1 MSNLPH
7 PKNRDKKKLLV
18 SGHFLGLLGSQGLW
32 EEIAQLVPGLE
43 RPRCPLPA
51 LVPMAAEHAGQPG
64 LLGSA
69 GMDELAPGKV
79 LG

>member
-7 PKNRDKKKLLV
+7 PKSRDKKKLLV

-51 LVPMAAEHAGQPG
+51 LVPTAAEHTGQPG

-69 GMDELAPGKV
+69 GMEELARGKV